1 MKKISC
7 FSIILLLVMCLMP
20 LNVVADNTAGDVN
33 NDGEVNIADVNTVI
47 NFILGDRSRH
57 GVDVNNDGEVNIAD
71 VNAIIGIILKGTS
84 ATEEHEY
91 VDLGLPSGTLWATCN
106 VGASAPEEYGDYFA
120 WGEIEPKTSYTNENH
135 KWEDEYRFIK
145 YNFDDNMTELDL
157 EDDAAYM
164 NWGSSWR
171 MPSREQIDELLHS
184 VVDEYVQRNGV
195 NGILLTG
202 PNGNT
207 LFLPAAG
214 CNYYQSLSVGK
225 CGYYWSRTLGPK
237 ETGIGS
243 AHILAF
249 SDIGATLATPQWLR
263 PSGNTIRAVRVSQN

>member
-1 MKKISC
+1 
-7 FSIILLLVMCLMP
+7 
-20 LNVVADNTAGDVN
+20 
-33 NDGEVNIADVNTVI
+33 
-47 NFILGDRSRH
+47 
-57 GVDVNNDGEVNIAD
+57 
-71 VNAIIGIILKGTS
+71 
-84 ATEEHEY
+84 
-91 VDLGLPSGTLWATCN
+91 
-106 VGASAPEEYGDYFA
+106 
-120 WGEIEPKTSYTNENH
+120 
-135 KWEDEYRFIK
+135 
-145 YNFDDNMTELDL
+145 
-157 EDDAAYM
+157 M

-249 SDIGATLATPQWLR
+249 SDIGAHLATPQWLR
-263 PSGNTIRAVRVSQN
+263 PSGNTVRAVRVSQN